1 MGTGAFSSEKS
12 SWEVIPLHC
21 DGQSLP
27 GGRKFP
33 RKNPSPQVRRQIND
47 VTGVVQGAASQF
59 ELAYWLDSAP
69 HVLLPLSDSSASDV
83 RFFDGQH
90 LHSARKT
97 DTTRSRT
104 ATAHGTGQHMGWA
117 QVVWHAGGV
126 QGASGRKKYR
136 ETHIMVTANIATKKL
151 MWHIRSRSSFFM
163 VIPLPV
169 KAEATLV
176 LLVA

>member
-1 MGTGAFSSEKS
+1 M
-12 SWEVIPLHC
+12 
-21 DGQSLP
+21 
-27 GGRKFP
+27 
-33 RKNPSPQVRRQIND
+33 
-47 VTGVVQGAASQF
+47 
-59 ELAYWLDSAP
+59 
-69 HVLLPLSDSSASDV
+69 
-83 RFFDGQH
+83 
-90 LHSARKT
+90 
-97 DTTRSRT
+97 
-104 ATAHGTGQHMGWA
+104 AHGTGQHMGWA